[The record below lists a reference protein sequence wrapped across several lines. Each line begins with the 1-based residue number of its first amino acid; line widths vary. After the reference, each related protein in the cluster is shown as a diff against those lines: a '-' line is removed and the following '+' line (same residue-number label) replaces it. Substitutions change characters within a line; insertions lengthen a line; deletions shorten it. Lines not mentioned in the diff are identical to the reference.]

1 MYRWV
6 GAIAA
11 ISLLT
16 LTAACNSD
24 DSASQKPGSTAGSPT
39 PTPKAQLSSGPV
51 SIKNNKVSPATVQ
64 VETGG
69 TVKITNNDS
78 VGHRLDN
85 RENHLYSGTIPAH
98 GKGEITM
105 PPDPG
110 TYVFADPNNSS
121 VKLKVKVR

>member
-1 MYRWV
+1 MNRWV

-11 ISLLT
+11 ISLVT

-24 DSASQKPGSTAGSPT
+24 DSASQAPASTPGAPT
-39 PTPKAQLSSGPV
+39 PTPKAQLTSGPAT
-51 SIKNNKVSPATVQ
+51 IKNGKVSPATVQ

-69 TVKITNNDS
+69 TVKIINNDS

-85 RENHLYSGTIPAH
+85 RANHIYSGTIPAH
-98 GKGEITM
+98 SKGEITM

-110 TYVFADPNNSS
+110 TYVFTDPNNSS